1 MILNIIY
8 IDRSEQLV
16 KKVINL
22 KSILIGISLLVVV
35 GVIVWQ
41 GIYFNG
47 NPDPTAKNISP
58 NSAILNTAILVFREG
73 LEAILVLSA
82 IISGLVRKKQ
92 DTLWKPISF
101 GAGVSLVATIV
112 TWFIVVAI
120 ISSVSTSELN
130 IQAFTGILAVFV
142 LLIILN
148 WFFHKIYWTGWI
160 KLHNQKK
167 QKIAANSNETLQSTT
182 FWSLFILGLTSI
194 YREGFEVVL
203 FLQNLRLEAGS
214 AVIFKGALIG
224 VSLTV
229 IVGVLTFLAQRRLPH
244 KKMLIFTGILLVMVL
259 AVMVGETIQEM
270 QLAGWMSTTPINI
283 NIPNWAQVW
292 FCVFPNVESMV
303 FQALAVVYVLGSYG
317 AQRYLTKRKA
327 IKHKLVT
334 A

>member
-1 MILNIIY
+1 MKKII
-8 IDRSEQLV
+8 
-16 KKVINL
+16 KL
-22 KSILIGISLLVVV
+22 KSILITISLLVVI

-41 GIYFNG
+41 AAYFHG

-58 NSAILNTAILVFREG
+58 NSAIINTAILVFREG

-92 DTLWKPISF
+92 DTLWKPISL
-101 GAGVSLVATIV
+101 GAGVSFIATIV

-120 ISSVSTSELN
+120 ISSVNISELN
-130 IQAFTGILAVFV
+130 IQAFTGILAVIV

-167 QKIAANSNETLQSTT
+167 QKITSKSSEVVQSTT

-203 FLQNLRLEAGS
+203 FLQNLRLKVGS
-214 AVIFKGALIG
+214 EIIFKGALIG
-224 VSLTV
+224 VALTV
-229 IVGVLTFLAQRRLPH
+229 IVGVLTFLAQKRLPH

-270 QLAGWMSTTPINI
+270 QLAGWMSSTPLNI
-283 NIPNWAQVW
+283 AIPNWAQVW
-292 FCVFPNVESMV
+292 FCIFPNVESMT

-317 AQRYLTKRKA
+317 LQRYLTKRKA
-327 IKHKLVT
+327 IKQKLI
-334 A
+334 AA